1 MAKWRNSDRKEDFPW
16 DDSYKGETVA
26 ELLAKRG
33 KVRSDSLVLA
43 FEIAADSI
51 PEEEI
56 NFHERVILAVEAM
69 EMQVNNGGYG
79 QFFVNSSSAY
89 TDVIHEALLAIEC
102 EACAAITADAIAAL
116 NLPPGYD
123 GDMVSE
129 IADDLSAEQQEEL
142 AASDDRY
149 FANDEWIA
157 AQLLDFIERNQDKIR
172 IPWPR

>member
-1 MAKWRNSDRKEDFPW
+1 MAKWRYSDCKEDLPW
-16 DDSYKGETVA
+16 DDSYKGESVA

-33 KVRSDSLVLA
+33 KIRSDSLVLA
-43 FEIAADSI
+43 FENAVGSI
-51 PEEEI
+51 PRGEI

-69 EMQVNNGGYG
+69 EAEVNNGGYG
-79 QFFVNSSSAY
+79 QFFGNSSSAY

-102 EACAAITADAIAAL
+102 EKCAAITADAIAAL

-129 IADDLSAEQQEEL
+129 IADNLSADQEEKL
-142 AASDDRY
+142 SACVDRY